1 MLVDGYDMV
10 DEKPDVAIITPA
22 ESSEEPELEPVADD
36 CKIQPIRHEGMS
48 NFMLD
53 KAMKARILPII
64 PDLEIEAEGHNTWC
78 IENYRSLGKRE
89 HGPIFECG
97 GFPWWVTFTAPDLL
111 L

>member
-1 MLVDGYDMV
+1 MLVDEYDMV

-22 ESSEEPELEPVADD
+22 ESSEEPEPEPVADD
-36 CKIQPIRHEGMS
+36 CKIPPILHEVMS
-48 NFMLD
+48 DFMPD
-53 KAMKARILPII
+53 EAMKARILPEI

-97 GFPWWVTFTAPDLL
+97 GFPWWVT
-111 L
+111 